1 MENNLLDQINK
12 FKEDFYSKNKKP
24 QLFKKKQK
32 IEIAKHISENF
43 SLDDLIQ
50 KTVYNIPN
58 TNKIILDYTIFKLFA
73 NETNYEIF
81 LRHITNIYT
90 YCIENYNSYEVH
102 VNLKSLTPS
111 GAERHKKCIELFNI
125 MTADCNISGYLTNWY
140 IYNPPSMI
148 DFIKNI
154 LKFVIQPVVFNKV
167 NIISKEDSDVRLN
180 EVLSLLNN
188 TNSLQ
193 NSNIDNNNY
202 DDNDDY
208 YENNE
213 IWSKKNS

>member
-43 SLDDLIQ
+43 SLDELIK

-73 NETNYEIF
+73 NETNYGIF
-81 LRHITNIYT
+81 LTYVTKIYT
-90 YCIENYNSYEVH
+90 YCIEKYNSYEVH

-125 MTADCNISGYLTNWY
+125 MTSECDISGYLTNWY

-148 DFIKNI
+148 DFIKNL
-154 LKFVIQPVVFNKV
+154 LKFVIQPVVFSKV
-167 NIISKEDSDVRLN
+167 NIIPKEESDVRLN
-180 EVLSLLNN
+180 EVLSLLHN
-188 TNSLQ
+188 TNLLQ
-193 NSNIDNNNY
+193 NSNSNTNTNT
-202 DDNDDY
+202 NSEY

-213 IWSKKNS
+213 IWCKKKS